1 MPSCSVSLGLLVL
14 LGGVL
19 AYALPFQAISENL
32 KRSHETIATDL
43 GLTQLDV
50 NRDPL
55 FDFVIRTINTSCQR
69 KEDIQLMNATLD
81 VYMRI
86 FSYVRHHHG
95 KHLLDKLSE
104 SKRTEV
110 KEILKN
116 LENKAKELKSRLI
129 CQNQNI
135 EDALSE
141 LERIKVTFFFFFL
154 CYVDDPTVQK
164 KALAQFLQIY
174 QAASVVAESQAA
186 SAKGYPYA
194 LTPERPHLP
203 VFRFFICFVFSAR
216 WRQQQQ
222 PPSDN

>member
-43 GLTQLDV
+43 KNQPSLIPKD
-50 NRDPL
+50 RL
-55 FDFVIRTINTSCQR
+55 FLHVPQR

-141 LERIKVTFFFFFL
+141 LERIKV
-154 CYVDDPTVQK
+154 DDPTVQK

-186 SAKGYPYA
+186 SAK
-194 LTPERPHLP
+194 
-203 VFRFFICFVFSAR
+203 
-216 WRQQQQ
+216 
-222 PPSDN
+222 

>member
-32 KRSHETIATDL
+32 KQSHETIATDL
-43 GLTQLDV
+43 LVVSTQFLTCLDVWSSVFECNCASCLLQGLTQLEV

-69 KEDIQLMNATLD
+69 KEDIVLLNATLD

-86 FSYVRHHHG
+86 FSSVRHH
-95 KHLLDKLSE
+95 KHLLNKLSE

-110 KEILKN
+110 RENLKN
-116 LENKAKELKSRLI
+116 LESKAKELKSRLI

-141 LERIKVTFFFFFL
+141 LERIKVTFIFQEFFL
-154 CYVDDPTVQK
+154 YFGFLCLQVDDPMVQK

-186 SAKGYPYA
+186 SAK
-194 LTPERPHLP
+194 
-203 VFRFFICFVFSAR
+203 
-216 WRQQQQ
+216 
-222 PPSDN
+222 

>member
-32 KRSHETIATDL
+32 KQSHETIATDL
-43 GLTQLDV
+43 GLTQLEV

-69 KEDIQLMNATLD
+69 KEDIVLLNATLD

-86 FSYVRHHHG
+86 FSSVRHH
-95 KHLLDKLSE
+95 KHLLNKLSE
-104 SKRTEV
+104 SKQTEV
-110 KEILKN
+110 RENLKN
-116 LENKAKELKSRLI
+116 LESKAKELKSRLV

-141 LERIKVTFFFFFL
+141 LERIKV
-154 CYVDDPTVQK
+154 DDPMVQK

-186 SAKGYPYA
+186 SAK
-194 LTPERPHLP
+194 
-203 VFRFFICFVFSAR
+203 
-216 WRQQQQ
+216 
-222 PPSDN
+222 

>member
-32 KRSHETIATDL
+32 KQSHETIATDL
-43 GLTQLDV
+43 KNQPSLI
-50 NRDPL
+50 L
-55 FDFVIRTINTSCQR
+55 FLHVPQR
-69 KEDIQLMNATLD
+69 KEDIVLLNATLD

-86 FSYVRHHHG
+86 FSSVRHH
-95 KHLLDKLSE
+95 KHLLNKLSE

-110 KEILKN
+110 RENLKN
-116 LENKAKELKSRLI
+116 LESKAKELKSRLI

-141 LERIKVTFFFFFL
+141 LERIKV
-154 CYVDDPTVQK
+154 DDPMVQK

-186 SAKGYPYA
+186 SAK
-194 LTPERPHLP
+194 
-203 VFRFFICFVFSAR
+203 
-216 WRQQQQ
+216 
-222 PPSDN
+222 